1 MKNKIADGQSLT
13 WTNDTGNDVASG
25 DIVVIGALVGI
36 ASSDI
41 ADTASGEVV
50 VQEGLV
56 AEVPL
61 APSLTV
67 AQGAALYASATSAA
81 LTTTAT
87 SNVFAGHAYEAVNLA
102 TDVVKVRLARGAP
115 G

>member
-1 MKNKIADGQSLT
+1 MKNKIADGQVLRY
-13 WTNDTGNDVASG
+13 TNDTGNDIASG
-25 DIVVIGALVGI
+25 DVVIVGELVGI
-36 ASSDI
+36 ADGAI
-41 ADTASGEVV
+41 ADTETGNVV

-67 AQGAALYASATSAA
+67 AQGAALYATATSAA
-81 LTTTAT
+81 LTTTAA
-87 SNVFAGHAYEAVNLA
+87 SAFFAGHAYEAVDLA
-102 TDVVKVRLARGAP
+102 TDLVKVRLARGAP

>member
-1 MKNKIADGQSLT
+1 MKNKIADGQTLA
-13 WTNDTGNDVASG
+13 WTNGTGSDVASG
-25 DIVVIGALVGI
+25 DVVVVGDLVGI

-41 ADTASGEVV
+41 ADTATGSVV

-87 SNVFAGHAYEAVNLA
+87 SNTFAGHAYKAVDLA
-102 TDVVKVRLARGAP
+102 TDVVQVRLSRGAP